1 MFFVAERFCFGR
13 FWICF
18 GIFLVFPQLQCP
30 HCAFGREKK
39 SAQNT
44 FQNQLDLIY
53 RTSLVIAILL
63 HTYISTLQP
72 LPHFCRGV
80 EGRHRFGCKVM
91 YKRIYGEIIGR
102 ALLQCDSCKI
112 TILRANLQ
120 RRCANLQT
128 ARLVEIQTLLLLD
141 AFYEFSRCDTCN
153 FLEIPD
159 RCSTLIVSYI
169 SKQLR

>member
-1 MFFVAERFCFGR
+1 MLLMFLLLMLYYCTLISPRFNHSRIFAEALKA
-13 FWICF
+13 
-18 GIFLVFPQLQCP
+18 GIDLGTKLC
-30 HCAFGREKK
+30 KK
-39 SAQNT
+39 RMYGK
-44 FQNQLDLIY
+44 I
-53 RTSLVIAILL
+53 
-63 HTYISTLQP
+63 IS
-72 LPHFCRGV
+72 
-80 EGRHRFGCKVM
+80 
-91 YKRIYGEIIGR
+91 R
-102 ALLQCDSCKI
+102 ALLQCNSCKI

-128 ARLVEIQTLLLLD
+128 AHLVEIQTLLLLD